1 MASTQN
7 PILLDAPGA
16 ALPQSLPQPVAEGKP
31 TFTDRARI
39 TIAYWLLAILT
50 GIIVLSFALLLW
62 ALESG
67 NGSTQSNFEH
77 IAALLN
83 ILFGPVA
90 TLVGSAVGF
99 YFGAQAA
106 QASANDSR

>member
-1 MASTQN
+1 MASQN
-7 PILLDAPGA
+7 PIILDDPA
-16 ALPQSLPQPVAEGKP
+16 AASPQSLPEPIERGKKP

-39 TIAYWLLAILT
+39 TIAYWLLGILT

-67 NGSTQSNFEH
+67 KDTTDSNFEH

-99 YFGAQAA
+99 Y
-106 QASANDSR
+106 